1 MSDYMFMLESHLG
14 TDQNRVVAEVQAAA
28 AEANVSLFLTGGAMR
43 DMLGGFP
50 IQDLDF
56 TVEGNGLKVA
66 RAVAKQAGATIVA
79 EDELRKSAELVF
91 PGGTTAGI
99 AMARSERYPKSG
111 VKSQVTPASIHEDL
125 GRRDFTVNAIAL
137 SLNRASRGLL
147 IDPTNGLGDLERKEL
162 RTAYN
167 YALYDDP
174 GRVLRL
180 VRLQVRLGFSIQ
192 DRTRTQLENVLAEQL
207 ETRIASSRLFAELR
221 KIAADPAAADIVR
234 ALDEQHLLRLF
245 SPALAGPKVNLAGL
259 AKLQKAKHLIPS
271 GVHFPVEDLGI
282 FLCCL
287 AEKLTPKEKAAL
299 IQATAMP
306 KPYADEWQ
314 RLELRARKLE
324 SELKSPKLSRP
335 SRVYQVL
342 SKAPG
347 EQILFLLIR
356 SPLRLVQDRAR
367 NYLQKYLPMA
377 QEIGDEEVRAQ
388 GVTPGTPKFQKVKE
402 SLIAAKLNA
411 RPKKIVPEPP
421 PAETPPAGAPP
432 PVELPPGQKGAL
444 RQPIVRT

>member
-14 TDQNRVVAEVQAAA
+14 PDQNRVVAEVQAAA

-66 RAVAKQAGATIVA
+66 RAVAKQAGAKILA

-91 PGGTTAGI
+91 PGGATVEI
-99 AMARSERYPKSG
+99 AMARSERYPKPG
-111 VKSQVTPASIHEDL
+111 AKPQVAPAFIHEDL

-174 GRVLRL
+174 SRVLRL

-192 DRTRTQLENVLAEQL
+192 DRTRMQLENVLAEQL
-207 ETRIASSRLFAELR
+207 ETRIAPSRLFEELW
-221 KIAADPAAADIVR
+221 KTAADPAAADIARV
-234 ALDEQHLLRLF
+234 LDEHHLLRLF
-245 SPALAGPKVNLAGL
+245 SPALAGPKFNLAGL
-259 AKLQKAKHLIPS
+259 AKLQKARHLVPS
-271 GVHFPVEDLGI
+271 GIPFPVENLGL

-287 AEKLTPKEKAAL
+287 TEKLTPKEKAAL
-299 IQATAMP
+299 IKATAMP
-306 KPYADEWQ
+306 RPSADQWQ
-314 RLELRARKLE
+314 KLEPRARKLE
-324 SELKSPKLSRP
+324 SELKAPKLSRP
-335 SRVYQVL
+335 SQVYQVL

-377 QEIGDEEVRAQ
+377 QEVRDEEVRAQ
-388 GVTPGTPKFQKVKE
+388 GATPGTPKFHKVKE
-402 SLIAAKLNA
+402 ALIAAKLNA
-411 RPKKIVPEPP
+411 RPKKIVPEAP
-421 PAETPPAGAPP
+421 PAEPP
-432 PVELPPGQKGAL
+432 PEAAPPPGQKRAL

>member
-14 TDQNRVVAEVQAAA
+14 TDQNRVVAEVRAAA

-56 TVEGNGLKVA
+56 TVEGNGIKVA
-66 RAVAKQAGATIVA
+66 RAVAKQAGAKVVA

-91 PGGTTAGI
+91 PGGVTVEI
-99 AMARSERYPKSG
+99 AMARSERYSKPGAKP
-111 VKSQVTPASIHEDL
+111 QVAPASIHEDL

-147 IDPTNGLGDLERKEL
+147 IDPTNGLGDLEHKEL

-174 GRVLRL
+174 SRVLRL

-207 ETRIASSRLFAELR
+207 ETRIAPSRLFEELCR
-221 KIAADPAAADIVR
+221 IAADPAAADIAR
-234 ALDEQHLLRLF
+234 MLDEQHLLGLF
-245 SPALAGPKVNLAGL
+245 SPALADPKFNLAGL
-259 AKLQKAKHLIPS
+259 VKLQKAKHLVPS
-271 GVHFPVEDLGI
+271 GISFPVENLSL

-287 AEKLTPKEKAAL
+287 AEKLTPKEKAGL

-306 KPYADEWQ
+306 KPDADQWQ
-314 RLELRARKLE
+314 KLEPRARKLE
-324 SELKSPKLSRP
+324 SELKAPKLSRP
-335 SRVYQVL
+335 SQVYQVL

-377 QEIGDEEVRAQ
+377 QEVRDEEVRAQ
-388 GVTPGTPKFQKVKE
+388 GVTPGTPKFHKVKE
-402 SLIAAKLNA
+402 ALIAAKLNA
-411 RPKKIVPEPP
+411 RPKKIVPEAPS
-421 PAETPPAGAPP
+421 ETPPPEAAP
-432 PVELPPGQKGAL
+432 PVEPPPGQKRAL

>member
-14 TDQNRVVAEVQAAA
+14 ADQNRVVAEVQAAA

-66 RAVAKQAGATIVA
+66 RAVAKQAGAKIVA

-91 PGGTTAGI
+91 PGGVTAEI
-99 AMARSERYPKSG
+99 AMARSERYSKPGAKP
-111 VKSQVTPASIHEDL
+111 QVAPASIHEDL

-174 GRVLRL
+174 SRVLRL

-192 DRTRTQLENVLAEQL
+192 DRTRMQLENVLAEQL
-207 ETRIASSRLFAELR
+207 ETRIAPSRLFEELW
-221 KIAADPAAADIVR
+221 KTAADPAAADIARV
-234 ALDEQHLLRLF
+234 LDEHHLLRLF
-245 SPALAGPKVNLAGL
+245 SPALAGPKFNLAGL
-259 AKLQKAKHLIPS
+259 AKLQKARHLVPS
-271 GVHFPVEDLGI
+271 GIPFPVENLGL

-287 AEKLTPKEKAAL
+287 TEKLTPKEKAAL
-299 IQATAMP
+299 IKATAMP
-306 KPYADEWQ
+306 RPSADQWQ
-314 RLELRARKLE
+314 KLEPRARKLE
-324 SELKSPKLSRP
+324 SELKAPKLSRP
-335 SRVYQVL
+335 SQVYQVL

-377 QEIGDEEVRAQ
+377 QEVRDEEVRAQ
-388 GVTPGTPKFQKVKE
+388 GATPGTPKFHKVKE
-402 SLIAAKLNA
+402 ALIAAKLNA
-411 RPKKIVPEPP
+411 RPKKIVPEAP
-421 PAETPPAGAPP
+421 PAEPP
-432 PVELPPGQKGAL
+432 PEAAPPPGQKRAL